1 MIVRETRIT
10 LDSGGRYAA
19 RDRPV
24 IAVDGDNLT
33 AGLVLTCPD
42 FLRVPDNAGWF
53 VKLVCGEGVSVY
65 KVKDRA
71 VYETGEVRY
80 TLRRNAHIASGV
92 LLVQVQAEWAS
103 GDDVAVWQSDIVR
116 CLIGA
121 SIDTD
126 NALTADDAPWIQ
138 DMYQQMAALD
148 ASARQ
153 AAQDAQERAI
163 SAAVA
168 AEQAQQS
175 NSAAQ
180 DAAQRAQEVVDAGL
194 QGQQIGSDTV
204 QRMWL
209 DMMA

>member
-1 MIVRETRIT
+1 MIVRETRIA

-42 FLRVPDNAGWF
+42 FLRVPDSAGWF
-53 VKLVCGEGVSVY
+53 VKLVCVESVSVY
-65 KVKDRA
+65 KCKDRA

-138 DMYQQMAALD
+138 AVSYTHLD
-148 ASARQ
+148 VYKRQ
-153 AAQDAQERAI
+153 RYLWLRGAGVRPYRHHAD
-163 SAAVA
+163 AAV
-168 AEQAQQS
+168 
-175 NSAAQ
+175 
-180 DAAQRAQEVVDAGL
+180 RRVG
-194 QGQQIGSDTV
+194 G
-204 QRMWL
+204 
-209 DMMA
+209 